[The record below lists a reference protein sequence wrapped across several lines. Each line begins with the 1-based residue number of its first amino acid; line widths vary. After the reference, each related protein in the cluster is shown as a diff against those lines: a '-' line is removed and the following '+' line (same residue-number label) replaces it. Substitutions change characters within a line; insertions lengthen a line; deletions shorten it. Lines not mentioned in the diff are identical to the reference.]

1 MLREYEMTIITRSDL
16 PESELNGLL
25 SKYEGFMTAD
35 GGEILKKDVWGSRKL
50 TFPIKKHYRGNYYLY
65 DFAGAP
71 EHLSEM
77 ERLMRIDD
85 NVLRYLSV
93 LINKSVDVED
103 RKVEITKEAAAA
115 KEREAAARESADDM
129 GRD

>member
-16 PESELNGLL
+16 PEGELNGLL
-25 SKYEGFMTAD
+25 HKYEGFMTAD
-35 GGEILKKDVWGSRKL
+35 GGEILKKDTWGSRKL

-71 EHLSEM
+71 ANLSEM
-77 ERLMRIDD
+77 ERLMRIDE

-93 LINKSVDVED
+93 LVNKSVDIAE
-103 RKVEITKEAAAA
+103 RKVEIVKEAAAA
-115 KEREAAARESADDM
+115 KEREAAAREATEEM

>member
-16 PESELNGLL
+16 PESDLNGLL
-25 SKYEGFMTAD
+25 NKYEGYMTAD
-35 GGEILKKDVWGSRKL
+35 GGEILKKDSWGSRKL

-71 EHLSEM
+71 GHLAEM

-93 LINKSVDVED
+93 LVNKSVDIAE

-115 KEREAAARESADDM
+115 KEREAAAREAAEEM